1 VAATIALDVDFQFA
15 VGRLDTGFL
24 SFERIEAGKFV
35 TKGRKVNTEKIRCI
49 AGPESIDYRLNTP
62 VYVVRVS
69 TSTELSCKRR
79 PPDGASIRSILRN
92 WPARPKRIECAGLSV
107 RIRPLLA

>member
-24 SFERIEAGKFV
+24 SFERIEAGQFV

-62 VYVVRVS
+62 VLRGESVHLDRVELQATARMELQSGRFLETGPHVRS
-69 TSTELSCKRR
+69 GSSALDYR
-79 PPDGASIRSILRN
+79 
-92 WPARPKRIECAGLSV
+92 CAFGHCS
-107 RIRPLLA
+107 